1 MSETPD
7 TPMAVMARGLAR
19 RMAQVRTAEERLAS
33 FAWKEGGPAHGE
45 PGVVSDAT
53 SWVARVLHVATEG
66 DNHRLLHLITGDGDP
81 TLGSLAG
88 ALGRGR
94 TEVADRVS
102 ALTQAG
108 LVARDL
114 ESDRVGLTEL
124 GGGVVEL
131 VSDVAGRVGD
141 RVGEGA

>member
-1 MSETPD
+1 MSQTPD

-19 RMAQVRTAEERLAS
+19 RMAQVRTAEERLSS
-33 FAWKEGGPAHGE
+33 FIWKEGGPAHGN
-45 PGVVSDAT
+45 PDGVSDAT

-66 DNHRLLHLITGDGDP
+66 DNHRLLNLIAGGEDATVG
-81 TLGSLAG
+81 TLAG
-88 ALGRGR
+88 VLGRGH

-102 ALTQAG
+102 ALIQAG

-131 VSDVAGRVGD
+131 VSDVAGRIGD
-141 RVGEGA
+141 RVGESA